1 VERIRKLRNQGI
13 TARHVVTSFCGSR
26 WRPFSAVTTQCGC
39 SQVSEIP
46 ASSGRAA

>member
-1 VERIRKLRNQGI
+1 MERIRKLRNQGI
-13 TARHVVTSFCGSR
+13 TARHVVTSFL
-26 WRPFSAVTTQCGC
+26 WEQVVPFSAVTTQCGC